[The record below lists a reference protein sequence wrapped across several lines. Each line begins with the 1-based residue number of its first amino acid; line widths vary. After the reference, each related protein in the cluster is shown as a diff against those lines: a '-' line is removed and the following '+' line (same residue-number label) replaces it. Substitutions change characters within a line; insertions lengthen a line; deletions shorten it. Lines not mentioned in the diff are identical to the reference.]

1 MKRLSGKPFI
11 CELRSFI
18 RSGMAVLFLTM
29 NKYYDY
35 FKEQEHDSADEVTMD
50 EFIAEAMRTDLK
62 FNTLAEELQYQRTS
76 RITLMNELLTCYQ
89 YLKDHDMLLL
99 YEAYRNGEELPFD

>member
-1 MKRLSGKPFI
+1 MS
-11 CELRSFI
+11 
-18 RSGMAVLFLTM
+18 
-29 NKYYDY
+29 KYYDY
-35 FKEQEHDSADEVTMD
+35 FQEQEHNPDEVTMD

-89 YLKDHDMLLL
+89 YLKEQDMLFLH
-99 YEAYRNGEELPFD
+99 EAYRNGEELPFD

>member
-1 MKRLSGKPFI
+1 
-11 CELRSFI
+11 
-18 RSGMAVLFLTM
+18 M

-76 RITLMNELLTCYQ
+76 RRTLMNELLTCYQ

>member
-1 MKRLSGKPFI
+1 
-11 CELRSFI
+11 
-18 RSGMAVLFLTM
+18 M

-35 FKEQEHDSADEVTMD
+35 FKEQEHDSVDEVTMD

-99 YEAYRNGEELPFD
+99 YEA

>member
-1 MKRLSGKPFI
+1 
-11 CELRSFI
+11 
-18 RSGMAVLFLTM
+18 M

-35 FKEQEHDSADEVTMD
+35 FKEQEHDSADEITMN